1 MATKKTTMKKTTVTK
16 ISYDRT
22 CIAAD
27 MSDYIKD
34 RYFTDEDYEKKK
46 YHIDS
51 LVNSIIE
58 KEDKFIQQEE
68 AKGIH
73 ALTTA
78 ELAHSLV
85 YRHSNEVTDI
95 CCNNLDDEDGVE
107 TEEYSSGHEKEHE
120 ELMNKLYR
128 AAFYA
133 FSQVDF
139 VDMVDMLNYRCVEFS
154 KVGPRDKKDESLEAQ
169 YITNEPGDY
178 EVVEIQKYVYEIV
191 MESLNRFRDE
201 LDCGML
207 ENDPEHLI
215 GEYYNHSS
223 GIYCRVLKNGV
234 EISYMPINS
243 FGDVDFDI

>member
-1 MATKKTTMKKTTVTK
+1 MNYEPVKGLPDMPEFGMLFKLSADFDQLTWYGLGPEET
-16 ISYDRT
+16 YADRKRGGKL
-22 CIAAD
+22 
-27 MSDYIKD
+27 S
-34 RYFTDEDYEKKK
+34 
-46 YHIDS
+46 
-51 LVNSIIE
+51 V
-58 KEDKFIQQEE
+58 
-68 AKGIH
+68 
-73 ALTTA
+73 
-78 ELAHSLV
+78 
-85 YRHSNEVTDI
+85 HSNEVKDI
-95 CCNNLDDEDGVE
+95 CINDLDDEDEVE

-169 YITNEPGDY
+169 YIENTPGNY
-178 EVVEIQKYVYEIV
+178 EVPEIQKYVYEIV